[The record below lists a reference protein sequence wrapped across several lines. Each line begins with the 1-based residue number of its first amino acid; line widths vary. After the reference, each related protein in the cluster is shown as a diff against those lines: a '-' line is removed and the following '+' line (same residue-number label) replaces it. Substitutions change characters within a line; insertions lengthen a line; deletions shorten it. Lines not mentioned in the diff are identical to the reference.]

1 MTTTTAARAPRRRC
15 PRSRLLARLSRP
27 ALSSSPR
34 QLPRASSASVAGG
47 GGGFSLP
54 RRRGPPAP
62 SPTRLPYGSPSP
74 AVRKGWPLL
83 SFPRCACFFLYI
95 YLFSSCLMLGAAAFL
110 MQVIL
115 CVWQRARRRHILTM
129 NTGNSPSLI
138 SLRSHILTMDL
149 HTLNISLRSQNIAY
163 PVKQISE
170 VVFSSWIIDIL
181 CFHAKS
187 N

>member
-1 MTTTTAARAPRRRC
+1 
-15 PRSRLLARLSRP
+15 
-27 ALSSSPR
+27 
-34 QLPRASSASVAGG
+34 
-47 GGGFSLP
+47 
-54 RRRGPPAP
+54 
-62 SPTRLPYGSPSP
+62 
-74 AVRKGWPLL
+74 
-83 SFPRCACFFLYI
+83 
-95 YLFSSCLMLGAAAFL
+95 MLGAAAFL

-149 HTLNISLRSQNIAY
+149 HTFNISLRSQNIAY

>member
-1 MTTTTAARAPRRRC
+1 
-15 PRSRLLARLSRP
+15 
-27 ALSSSPR
+27 
-34 QLPRASSASVAGG
+34 
-47 GGGFSLP
+47 
-54 RRRGPPAP
+54 
-62 SPTRLPYGSPSP
+62 
-74 AVRKGWPLL
+74 
-83 SFPRCACFFLYI
+83 
-95 YLFSSCLMLGAAAFL
+95 
-110 MQVIL
+110 
-115 CVWQRARRRHILTM
+115 M

-187 N
+187 NQAIYEWNIAIKKMLNTVLRTLYII